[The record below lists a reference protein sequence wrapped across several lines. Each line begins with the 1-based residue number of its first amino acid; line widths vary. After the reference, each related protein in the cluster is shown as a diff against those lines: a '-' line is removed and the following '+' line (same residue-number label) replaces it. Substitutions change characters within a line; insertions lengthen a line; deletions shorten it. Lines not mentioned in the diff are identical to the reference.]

1 MRIHQLFAQGV
12 RKVRLP
18 EWNKFA
24 YIELIELSGQLT
36 PWGKLWDTGCAGRDA
51 LLIEEKADT
60 FEEWTEERLADLP
73 ADYIHAV
80 YHNEFY
86 PPV

>member
-1 MRIHQLFAQGV
+1 MTIPQLFAQGV

-36 PWGKLWDTGCAGRDA
+36 PWGKLWDIGCAGRDV

-80 YHNEFY
+80 YHSEFY